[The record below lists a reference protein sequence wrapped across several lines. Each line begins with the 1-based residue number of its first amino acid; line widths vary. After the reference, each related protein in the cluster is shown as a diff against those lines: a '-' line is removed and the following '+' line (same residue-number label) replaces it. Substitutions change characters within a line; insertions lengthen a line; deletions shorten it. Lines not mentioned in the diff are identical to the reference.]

1 MKANG
6 GSIVTHMTE
15 EEANLSAVRFANDM
29 CKATR
34 AATIEECAK
43 VAEEIA
49 IKRRENEASKGFSP
63 ASATPVANAYWCEE
77 IAEAIRSLHHS
88 HQGLEREE

>member
-1 MKANG
+1 
-6 GSIVTHMTE
+6 MTE

-43 VAEEIA
+43 VAEDFYEAKGGPNGELAGHRVTSAPVIA
-49 IKRRENEASKGFSP
+49 K
-63 ASATPVANAYWCEE
+63 
-77 IAEAIRSLHHS
+77 AIRSLKNTS
-88 HQGLEREE
+88 SVDNREG